1 MVQHERLH
9 VDIVNRVATVTFDHA
24 ATRNSI
30 TSDMWTVIR
39 DVFHGFASNPDVRVV
54 VLTGAGD
61 HFGSGAD
68 VSRMSDR
75 GPGVSALDAM
85 REVGS
90 ATQAIYELAKPTIAR
105 MRGTVAGASAN
116 LALACDLLIA
126 DDTMRFIEVF
136 VRRGL
141 TIDAGGSWLLP
152 RQIGMARA
160 KEMVLLGDAV
170 DAGAAREMGLVN
182 RVLSPADLDACVDE
196 LAGRLATG
204 PAIAMGMSKRLLNQ
218 AYSVSLNEALEA
230 ESHAQVVNFQTPDAS
245 EAMRAFIEKR
255 APKFE

>member
-9 VDIVNRVATVTFDHA
+9 VSIENRVATVTFDHA
-24 ATRNSI
+24 PTRNSI
-30 TSDMWTVIR
+30 TREMWTLMR
-39 DVFHGFASNPDVRVV
+39 DVFTGFASNTEVRAV

-68 VSRMSDR
+68 VSKMGDG
-75 GPGVSALDAM
+75 GPGISALDAM

-90 ATQAIYELAKPTIAR
+90 ATQALYELAKPTVAR

-126 DDTMRFIEVF
+126 DETMRFTEVF
-136 VRRGL
+136 VKRGL

-160 KEMVLLGDAV
+160 KELVLLGDVV
-170 DAGAAREMGLVN
+170 DAAAAREIGLVN
-182 RVLSPADLDACVDE
+182 KVLAPADLDGYVDE
-196 LAGRLATG
+196 LAARLAAG
-204 PAIAMGMSKRLLNQ
+204 PATAMGMSKRLLNQ

-230 ESHAQVVNFQTPDAS
+230 ESHAQVVNFQTPDVS
-245 EAMRAFIEKR
+245 EAMRAFMEKR
-255 APKFE
+255 EPNFE